1 MRRSHQ
7 EKRRNDE
14 GMSNYKPSAGGRAGG
29 GRAGGGR
36 AGVEG
41 GLLRDK
47 TVLFTP
53 QSEGYPHYRIPALLL
68 AGQVLLAF
76 AEGRKQ
82 LRDHGWV
89 DLALRRSTDFGRSW
103 SPIKI
108 VRSESN
114 STHHVTVGNPAAS

>member
-1 MRRSHQ
+1 MRQVTRR
-7 EKRRNDE
+7 KRRNDE

-68 AGQVLLAF
+68 AGQVLLMLPPKLLPA
-76 AEGRKQ
+76 RQ
-82 LRDHGWV
+82 P
-89 DLALRRSTDFGRSW
+89 
-103 SPIKI
+103 SPSAHAI
-108 VRSESN
+108 
-114 STHHVTVGNPAAS
+114 GYGACPL